1 MQQGSEEWFKS
12 RCGSIGASD
21 VARIVRKTMSG
32 YSADRAT
39 LMSEKIQEKLTGVN
53 FQRQQTQAMRDGI
66 EREPVARI
74 AYAIKKN
81 VYVDEIAFVPH
92 PLIPGAHA
100 SPDGLV
106 GELGLIEIKCPEGK
120 RHVEALLT
128 ETIPSDH
135 LVQMMWQM
143 ACTGRAFCDYVS
155 FHPGFPKEMAMW
167 IKRVPRVETHIKD
180 LETEVRA
187 FIKEVNQKISK
198 LTTRYASAA

>member
-1 MQQGSEEWFKS
+1 MCSQFRRPSECVMQQGSEEWFKA

-81 VYVDEIAFVPH
+81 VYVEEIAFVPH
-92 PLIPGAHA
+92 P
-100 SPDGLV
+100 
-106 GELGLIEIKCPEGK
+106 
-120 RHVEALLT
+120 
-128 ETIPSDH
+128 
-135 LVQMMWQM
+135 
-143 ACTGRAFCDYVS
+143 
-155 FHPGFPKEMAMW
+155 
-167 IKRVPRVETHIKD
+167 
-180 LETEVRA
+180 
-187 FIKEVNQKISK
+187 
-198 LTTRYASAA
+198 